1 MKRNYYYLIVGLLI
15 ILMEIPRT
23 LNGLEDTMTFH
34 IIGVEN
40 LVLGLTLI
48 VMAFQE
54 NMERVKFTAQLIIAI
69 LLARWAIISL
79 FTILSGTFSILV
91 IDTLAIFILVALL
104 FGGVIIGKK
113 NHKSSEGCMH

>member
-40 LVLGLTLI
+40 LVIGLVLI
-48 VMAFQE
+48 VMAFQK
-54 NMERVKFTAQLIIAI
+54 NMEKVTFTAWFMIAI
-69 LLARWAIISL
+69 LLARWTIISL
-79 FTILSGTFSILV
+79 FTVASGDFMILV
-91 IDTLAIFILVALL
+91 VDTVAIFILVALL
-104 FGGVIIGKK
+104 FLGTK
-113 NHKSSEGCMH
+113 MDRRR